1 MIVLFETEKPDPPTK
16 ASIIGIESRSISLTW
31 SPPYAGNNPIIYYII
46 EYKEADYN
54 WNLNQNHQRVPDT
67 ETRVTVQNL
76 SPGIIY
82 QLRII
87 AENRLGRSDPSPVL
101 EATTEIE
108 GKLVC

>member
-1 MIVLFETEKPDPPTK
+1 M
-16 ASIIGIESRSISLTW
+16 
-31 SPPYAGNNPIIYYII
+31 
-46 EYKEADYN
+46 
-54 WNLNQNHQRVPDT
+54 NQNHQRVPDT

-76 SPGIIY
+76 SPGTKY